1 MLYHGTDLENAKK
14 ICKNGF
20 RWKQNDEHWLGNGVY
35 FYLDRDL
42 AEWWTTNPSK
52 IFGTEIKVPCIL
64 SAEVSIKDE
73 RVLDLRNLQ
82 DYRECLL
89 AYNEFEELALSEL
102 KTDVAHNIKKLRCAF
117 FDWVFG
123 EYEIDCIIGC
133 FSHANKKYLIGESPK
148 ILKQFEL
155 FSLNYIETQVCM
167 APHLVVTNLKMHQV
181 EKGGV

>member
-89 AYNEFEELALSEL
+89 AYN
-102 KTDVAHNIKKLRCAF
+102 
-117 FDWVFG
+117 
-123 EYEIDCIIGC
+123 
-133 FSHANKKYLIGESPK
+133 
-148 ILKQFEL
+148 
-155 FSLNYIETQVCM
+155 
-167 APHLVVTNLKMHQV
+167 
-181 EKGGV
+181 